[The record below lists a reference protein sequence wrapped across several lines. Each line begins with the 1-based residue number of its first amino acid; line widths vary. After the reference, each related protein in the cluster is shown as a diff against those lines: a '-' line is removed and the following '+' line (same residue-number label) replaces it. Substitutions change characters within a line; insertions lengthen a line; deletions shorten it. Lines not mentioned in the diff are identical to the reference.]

1 MSLCFM
7 MKNDHFKLELL
18 LWPQVPFKESDAFQ
32 KNYKIAIWTWQYFK
46 KKGKAKSMLIAITRQ
61 LNVF

>member
-1 MSLCFM
+1 M

-18 LWPQVPFKESDAFQ
+18 LWPKVPFKESDAFQ
-32 KNYKIAIWTWQYFK
+32 QNYKIAIWKWQYFK
-46 KKGKAKSMLIAITRQ
+46 NKGKAKSMLIAITRQ